1 MFRVHVN
8 RLSVE
13 GEHNGIISIIT
24 AYEQLLVPLTIK
36 VLSGS
41 LSAEPVIIPKSFPG
55 KVVKSLLNIKS
66 NYTSNIK
73 IKGAFIEPKDERFRI
88 KLLDQLIKPDQD
100 NQLQITFDPSA
111 ACFQKL
117 CYTALD
123 VEKEVGHLWLLGSGL
138 YSDTAYIDKEL
149 YKLLRNQWLMM
160 SESDR
165 NPTVKVRLQIDGFG
179 SFIAPI
185 QAQQHWPRLANKL
198 VILFPSIRVGQRVTK
213 ELLVENTADRQVLIQ
228 AINVIDYPNSE
239 ILLQL
244 ISNNIFHQQWA
255 KNDLQAVQSAI
266 WNGHNRSSFSL
277 HNNTIAS
284 NSQVQRITEW
294 LGVEPNAHSYI
305 MLLPPGVRHR
315 LAITFNPLDEKNY
328 TSLLILRNNLTI
340 IDVVMLRGEGGRGL
354 LKIGKTLP
362 NTPNS
367 RLVFNFPERAL
378 ERRCRNLVMSKYDAR
393 TINTN
398 SQSQSAIMTS
408 KSVNTLLM
416 RERFK
421 AVNIGRMAL
430 QIRSFLIDGMPCEG
444 HGFRISRCEPILLSP
459 NQTFDI
465 EILYSPDFTQHMI
478 THELTI
484 MIDDDLF
491 SAQKFILV
499 ANIPENVLQLCLEA
513 LPRPI
518 WEPYLYYILV
528 TMACFVLV
536 LSTIVAIF
544 DGKRIVLNYYTP
556 KYEFLN
562 DNNNN
567 DSGGGDKRN
576 NRDKENS
583 GTGNNYC
590 KCDAEANDLSKK
602 YCNGAMANGS
612 LINGKLGLNL
622 SINQHNTKVRNRRG
636 AKQNNGQLNGHVQR
650 KSHIKTTSSVES
662 TKLDLNKP
670 NANLLNYADLNDL
683 CLSETNSWNNL
694 APSSEFVRQD
704 SSSSENSNRSLSSSE
719 NLSLINISK
728 IIQKSNS
735 SSNETKKS
743 SNDSLNEGNLSN
755 NNSGSNSPN
764 ANRNLRKIKRDTT
777 KKSLEQ
783 IAKPENKNPQPV
795 RKQQTKSIT
804 TKVSPISIKNKIDQK
819 KDKLSS
825 KFLNISCTMELPT
838 PSLKY
843 LETKQQERNGNSSN
857 IDHFVP
863 KIRSATLPL
872 NLSNNKPANICEDA
886 FSLEK
891 NISNLEISPKVNTVG
906 KLDPEM
912 LNMELVNLESN
923 KKNTKE
929 QKMEAFRNNNN
940 SENCFS
946 KKMSSDFGSSE
957 QENNSKDIWDSITSF
972 DTGLDFFYIFIRILI
987 NEFFFAEMAMNQL
1000 VKQTEEFSAGISNSR
1015 IFNSLSPINNQ
1026 SSSERRQERNLSNQ
1040 FNNDKWEIGEWSN
1053 DFLLE
1058 RNNKITKP
1066 FNNSS
1071 IQPSSNSFDNSY
1083 ELKKH
1088 NRFGSTINYPEYR
1101 NNLSDSGAGV
1111 WFAKP
1116 SKMHSINSKNI
1127 KFERQQTAS
1136 PFVSNTLS
1144 SLSPS
1149 STTTNT
1155 EVLTANSSTFSPIIG
1170 PPSTLQQQPNFAPVQ
1185 HRNEIY
1191 FGDNFSTLNSFD
1203 NTNKTLLD
1211 IGPQINRHYED
1222 SNKTFFKNLDSF
1234 LDTTSKANSYTQQ
1247 QRNNNNSL
1255 SCLSATSSVS
1265 GLNSDIQNNSMTLG
1279 SLLQSEP
1286 WNTDTLNEFNSLN
1299 SFLTMPNNNND
1310 TTASKLIGSELFCN
1324 SHKDSVW
1331 SSSSIW
1337 PNNSNNVSEATNTFL
1352 PISNDFVHNHSMA
1365 SNSLNKWPISSTSIS
1380 AVSDSNYNQSNTNQT
1395 IGRMWP
1401 SYDPFNFSSTE
1412 FGNKSITS
1420 NANLTTD
1427 NKMKSPSNLLE
1438 SIRLAP
1444 ERQTGNSNTVSTA
1457 FVDNSPLFE
1466 IFGQTSPWSPLG
1478 SSPDLNDSCAGIS
1491 ITKSSPTSVSNF
1503 LTASPTP
1510 MTETFRRFSHNS
1522 SPASSSSSTG
1532 TSTST
1537 NSVVTGGCA
1546 GDGCAGG
1553 ACNEK

>member
-1 MFRVHVN
+1 MGLVGLNEQKTSTFMVANNNPVTIRIIYWHCNITGLTIELVGTSQGNISAINQRIGSSFNSSEVRTLEPNHFAVFRVHVN
-8 RLSVE
+8 RLSME
-13 GEHNGIISIIT
+13 GEYNGIISIIT

-179 SFIAPI
+179 SFLAPV

-198 VILFPSIRVGQRVTK
+198 MILFPSIRVGQTVTK

-228 AINVIDYPNSE
+228 AINVIDYPNSD

-244 ISNNIFHQQWA
+244 ISNSIFHQQWA
-255 KNDLQAVQSAI
+255 KSDLQAVQSAI

-367 RLVFNFPERAL
+367 RLIFNFPERAL
-378 ERRCRNLVMSKYDAR
+378 ERRCRNLVMAKYDA
-393 TINTN
+393 N
-398 SQSQSAIMTS
+398 SQSTIMIS
-408 KSVNTLLM
+408 KPVNTLLM

-421 AVNIGRMAL
+421 AINIGRMAL

-444 HGFRISRCEPILLSP
+444 HGFRITRCEPILLAP

-499 ANIPENVLQLCLEA
+499 ANIPVNVLQLCLEA

-556 KYEFLN
+556 KCGSVG
-562 DNNNN
+562 DNNN
-567 DSGGGDKRN
+567 DGGSAGGDKKN
-576 NRDKENS
+576 NTEKDNN

-590 KCDAEANDLSKK
+590 KCDTNIEPNLSKK
-602 YCNGAMANGS
+602 CCNGTMANVS
-612 LINGKLGLNL
+612 LINGKLNL
-622 SINQHNTKVRNRRG
+622 SINQQNTKVRNRRG
-636 AKQNNGQLNGHVQR
+636 TKQNNGHVQR
-650 KSHIKTTSSVES
+650 KSHIKATSSVVES
-662 TKLDLNKP
+662 TKMNLNLNKS
-670 NANLLNYADLNDL
+670 NTNMLMNYADEGD
-683 CLSETNSWNNL
+683 LSETNSWNNL
-694 APSSEFVRQD
+694 APSLEFVRQD
-704 SSSSENSNRSLSSSE
+704 SSSSENSNRSLSLSE
-719 NLSLINISK
+719 NLSLMN
-728 IIQKSNS
+728 IQKFN
-735 SSNETKKS
+735 NDTKKS
-743 SNDSLNEGNLSN
+743 SNDSLNEGNHSE
-755 NNSGSNSPN
+755 NSSPN
-764 ANRNLRKIKRDTT
+764 TNKNVRKIKRDAT
-777 KKSLEQ
+777 KQSLEQ
-783 IAKPENKNPQPV
+783 SQQAVK
-795 RKQQTKSIT
+795 KQQQQQQHTKTLAT
-804 TKVSPISIKNKIDQK
+804 TKVSSIPAKNKNEPK

-825 KFLNISCTMELPT
+825 K
-838 PSLKY
+838 LKY
-843 LETKQQERNGNSSN
+843 LETKSQERNSN
-857 IDHFVP
+857 IEP

-872 NLSNNKPANICEDA
+872 SSSKNNICEDG
-886 FSLEK
+886 FLSEK
-891 NISNLEISPKVNTVG
+891 TIPNLEVPS
-906 KLDPEM
+906 KLDQGM
-912 LNMELVNLESN
+912 LNMGLV
-923 KKNTKE
+923 KNTKE
-929 QKMEAFRNNNN
+929 QKMEVNNKAD
-940 SENCFS
+940 
-946 KKMSSDFGSSE
+946 KKMISNE
-957 QENNSKDIWDSITSF
+957 QESKDIWDCITSF
-972 DTGLDFFYIFIRILI
+972 DT
-987 NEFFFAEMAMNQL
+987 EMAMNQL
-1000 VKQTEEFSAGISNSR
+1000 VKQTEEFSAGISGSGS
-1015 IFNSLSPINNQ
+1015 FNSLSANNHHQ
-1026 SSSERRQERNLSNQ
+1026 STNSRRQERNSSNQ
-1040 FNNDKWEIGEWSN
+1040 FSNDKWVIGEWSN

-1066 FNNSS
+1066 FNNNQQNNS
-1071 IQPSSNSFDNSY
+1071 SFDNNY

-1088 NRFGSTINYPEYR
+1088 NREYR
-1101 NNLSDSGAGV
+1101 NNLNDSGSGA
-1111 WFAKP
+1111 WFVKP
-1116 SKMHSINSKNI
+1116 SKMYSINNRNVEL
-1127 KFERQQTAS
+1127 ERQQMS
-1136 PFVSNTLS
+1136 PS
-1144 SLSPS
+1144 SLSS
-1149 STTTNT
+1149 STTTTNT
-1155 EVLTANSSTFSPIIG
+1155 EVLTTISSTFSPVIG
-1170 PPSTLQQQPNFAPVQ
+1170 PPSTLQQQQSNFAPVQ
-1185 HRNEIY
+1185 ARNDIY
-1191 FGDNFSTLNSFD
+1191 FGDNFATLNSFG
-1203 NTNKTLLD
+1203 NARTLLD
-1211 IGPQINRHYED
+1211 IGSQVGRQCDNGA
-1222 SNKTFFKNLDSF
+1222 FLKNLDAF
-1234 LDTTSKANSYTQQ
+1234 LDTTSKTSTEPINNSGLSLLSEASTGTS
-1247 QRNNNNSL
+1247 NNNSL
-1255 SCLSATSSVS
+1255 
-1265 GLNSDIQNNSMTLG
+1265 TLG

-1286 WNTDTLNEFNSLN
+1286 WNTDNQFNSLN
-1299 SFLTMPNNNND
+1299 SSFLTIPNSGSGTS
-1310 TTASKLIGSELFCN
+1310 TTGSELFTN
-1324 SHKDSVW
+1324 KDSVW

-1337 PNNSNNVSEATNTFL
+1337 PSNNVSEVSNTFL
-1352 PISNDFVHNHSMA
+1352 SISNDNHNSMTLD
-1365 SNSLNKWPISSTSIS
+1365 SSLNKWPISSTSINS
-1380 AVSDSNYNQSNTNQT
+1380 VSDMNHSSYNLSNNNQT
-1395 IGRMWP
+1395 NIGGMWS
-1401 SYDPFNFSSTE
+1401 SYDPFSFSCTE
-1412 FGNKSITS
+1412 FGNKAAISATNVTI
-1420 NANLTTD
+1420 D
-1427 NKMKSPSNLLE
+1427 NKIKSPTNLLE
-1438 SIRLAP
+1438 STKLAP
-1444 ERQTGNSNTVSTA
+1444 ERQTGNPTVSTT
-1457 FVDNSPLFE
+1457 FDNSSLFG
-1466 IFGQTSPWSPLG
+1466 IFGQTSPWSPLR
-1478 SSPDLNDSCAGIS
+1478 SPDESCAGNPIAR
-1491 ITKSSPTSVSNF
+1491 TTPTSISSF
-1503 LTASPTP
+1503 LAASPTD
-1510 MTETFRRFSHNS
+1510 TFRRFSHNS
-1522 SPASSSSSTG
+1522 SPASSSSSTC

-1537 NSVVTGGCA
+1537 NSVATGGCFS
-1546 GDGCAGG
+1546 DGCVGG